1 MKLTDG
7 LFLNTFR
14 KVAAEYPMIESSDVI
29 IDALCMKLVTD
40 PTQFDVLV
48 APNLYGDIISDLC
61 AGLVGGLGFA
71 PSANIGEN
79 VTIYEAVHGSA
90 PDIAGQDK
98 ANPTALL
105 LSYAM
110 LLKDHGMI
118 DQAKKLE
125 QAVYSVVEEGI
136 YTTCDIGGTAG
147 TKVFT
152 QAVKEK
158 L

>member
-1 MKLTDG
+1 
-7 LFLNTFR
+7 
-14 KVAAEYPMIESSDVI
+14 
-29 IDALCMKLVTD
+29 MKLVTD
-40 PTQFDVLV
+40 PCQFDVLV

-71 PSANIGEN
+71 PSANIGEK

-118 DQAKKLE
+118 DQAKRLE
-125 QAVYSVVEEGI
+125 EAIFRVVEEGVS
-136 YTTCDIGGTAG
+136 TTCDIGGTAG
-147 TKVFT
+147 TKAFT